1 MFLFTFKK
9 ENGRARERAKKKSRC
24 FRGFPPNTAIT
35 ATIRNVAKKANTA
48 NIANTT
54 ITASI
59 ANTTIIASRSK
70 KMKIELLSGIPSKSC
85 HYCHYSQCCQE
96 CNAMVNG

>member
-1 MFLFTFKK
+1 M
-9 ENGRARERAKKKSRC
+9 GAREARVKKKSRC

-48 NIANTT
+48 NIANTN

-59 ANTTIIASRSK
+59 ANTTIIARRSQK
-70 KMKIELLSGIPSKSC
+70 NEK
-85 HYCHYSQCCQE
+85 
-96 CNAMVNG
+96 

>member
-1 MFLFTFKK
+1 M
-9 ENGRARERAKKKSRC
+9 GAREARAKKKNHVAFVDS
-24 FRGFPPNTAIT
+24 PPNTAIT

-59 ANTTIIASRSK
+59 ANTTIIARRSK

-85 HYCHYSQCCQE
+85 HYCHYSQCCEE

>member
-1 MFLFTFKK
+1 M
-9 ENGRARERAKKKSRC
+9 GAREARAKKKKSRC
-24 FRGFPPNTAIT
+24 FHGFPQNTAIT

-48 NIANTT
+48 NIANATN
-54 ITASI
+54 TASI
-59 ANTTIIASRSK
+59 ANTTIIARRSK